1 MSTDTKLKEII
12 GAQEE
17 IFVRRQPRSKRLAK
31 QAKNH
36 LTGGVTS
43 SWQITAPQPVWL
55 SHGLGSK
62 VWDVDGNEYV
72 DLHGGYGA
80 ALAGH
85 AHPAIAKAITSQAG
99 LGTHFAQ
106 PTPDAI
112 AVATEL
118 ASRFGLPKWRFANS
132 GTEATMDAVH
142 LMRSITGR
150 DLIIKI
156 EGCYHGHHDS
166 VQVSVA
172 PDPDVAGPRNKP
184 NSAPASTGIPRAI
197 TDLTLIATFNDLD
210 SVARLLDEHGDR
222 VAGMIIE
229 PVMMNAGIIK
239 PEPGYLGALQ
249 ALLREHRALLT
260 FDEVKTGLTVGPG
273 GVTRKENVQPDLI
286 TLAKSLGGG
295 VAVAAIGGTADVMDH
310 VATGGY
316 EMVGTFNGNPLA
328 MAATRAMLTEVATPE
343 AYEKIEKLRQRAA
356 SGIQKAIADNGL
368 TAHVV
373 TAGAKGCLVFSA
385 EPVENYRG
393 FLGVDDRY
401 SHAHWLYQ
409 HNGGVFLPPWGKIE
423 QWLISVQH
431 DEADIDRLIENFAVF
446 AQAVSPKAAR
456 TDAARTDAAR
466 TDAARTDA
474 ARTDAA
480 RTDAAR
486 TGDLTDGAPE
496 RRLARPRRPQ
506 KADPRVLPEPHRG
519 RRPRRPRR
527 RPAARRVR
535 LRPGRHRHRP
545 AAAPEQPGQMARPGY
560 PLNRTGNCSW
570 IPAVRHGRSAAG
582 RSRLGGC
589 PVPPSARFARRGF
602 LLASRSTYRTGSWPA
617 ASCRT
622 R

>member
-12 GAQEE
+12 AAQEE
-17 IFVRRQPRSKRLAK
+17 IFVRRQPTSKRLAG
-31 QAKNH
+31 QAGQH
-36 LTGGVTS
+36 LAGGVTS

-55 SHGLGSK
+55 SRGRGSK

-85 AHPAIAKAITSQAG
+85 AHPAIAKAISEQAAN
-99 LGTHFAQ
+99 GTHFAQ

-112 AVATEL
+112 MVATEL
-118 ASRFGLPKWRFANS
+118 AARFGLPSWRFANS

-172 PDPDVAGPRNKP
+172 PGEEEAGPQEKP
-184 NSAPASTGIPRAI
+184 SSAPASSGIPRAI
-197 TDLTLIATFNDLD
+197 TDLTLIAAFNDTEG
-210 SVARLLDEHGDR
+210 VARLLDQHEGQI
-222 VAGMIIE
+222 AGMILE

-239 PEPGYLGALQ
+239 PEPGYLARLKE
-249 ALLREHRALLT
+249 LLHDHGALLT

-295 VAVAAIGGTADVMDH
+295 VAVAAVGGTGEVMEH
-310 VATGGY
+310 VASGGY

-328 MAATRAMLTEVATPE
+328 MAATRAMLTEVATPQ
-343 AYEKIEKLRQRAA
+343 AYERIEKLRQRAVA
-356 SGIQKAIADNGL
+356 GIEQAIKDNGL

-373 TAGAKGCLVFSA
+373 TAGAKGCVVFA
-385 EPVENYRG
+385 ADKVTNYRG

-431 DEADIDRLIENFAVF
+431 NEADIDRLIANFAAF
-446 AQAVSPKAAR
+446 AQAVSTR
-456 TDAARTDAAR
+456 TE
-466 TDAARTDA
+466 
-474 ARTDAA
+474 
-480 RTDAAR
+480 
-486 TGDLTDGAPE
+486 G
-496 RRLARPRRPQ
+496 
-506 KADPRVLPEPHRG
+506 
-519 RRPRRPRR
+519 
-527 RPAARRVR
+527 
-535 LRPGRHRHRP
+535 
-545 AAAPEQPGQMARPGY
+545 
-560 PLNRTGNCSW
+560 
-570 IPAVRHGRSAAG
+570 
-582 RSRLGGC
+582 
-589 PVPPSARFARRGF
+589 
-602 LLASRSTYRTGSWPA
+602 
-617 ASCRT
+617 
-622 R
+622 

>member
-1 MSTDTKLKEII
+1 MTTRATPDAKLTAGTKPTSDAKLTAGTKLSRII
-12 GAQEE
+12 AEQEE
-17 IFVRRQPRSKRLAK
+17 IFVRRQPSSARLAV
-31 QAKNH
+31 QAAQH

-55 SHGLGSK
+55 SHGRGSK

-85 AHPAIAKAITSQAG
+85 AHPAIARAITSQAQN
-99 LGTHFAQ
+99 GTHFAQ
-106 PTPDAI
+106 PTPDAVT
-112 AVATEL
+112 VAAEL
-118 ASRFGLPKWRFANS
+118 ASRFGLPSWRFANS

-172 PDPDVAGPRNKP
+172 PEPEDAGPRHKP
-184 NSAPASTGIPRAI
+184 ASAPSSSGIPRAI

-210 SVARLLDEHGDR
+210 SVARLLDEHEGQI
-222 VAGMIIE
+222 AGMILE

-239 PEPGYLGALQ
+239 PEPGYLANLKS
-249 ALLREHRALLT
+249 LLHDHDALLT

-273 GVTRKENVQPDLI
+273 GVTRAENVQPDLI

-295 VAVAAIGGTADVMDH
+295 VSVAAIGGTGQAMAH
-310 VATGGY
+310 VANGGY

-343 AYEKIEKLRQRAA
+343 AYDRIERLRQRAA
-356 SGIQKAIADNGL
+356 AGIQEAITANGL

-373 TAGAKGCLVFSA
+373 TAGAKGCVVFAADQVTS
-385 EPVENYRG
+385 YRG

-401 SHAHWLYQ
+401 SHAHWLVQ

-431 DEADIDRLIENFAVF
+431 DEADIDRLTENFAVF
-446 AQAVSPKAAR
+446 ARAVGPGS
-456 TDAARTDAAR
+456 
-466 TDAARTDA
+466 
-474 ARTDAA
+474 
-480 RTDAAR
+480 
-486 TGDLTDGAPE
+486 
-496 RRLARPRRPQ
+496 
-506 KADPRVLPEPHRG
+506 RG
-519 RRPRRPRR
+519 
-527 RPAARRVR
+527 
-535 LRPGRHRHRP
+535 
-545 AAAPEQPGQMARPGY
+545 
-560 PLNRTGNCSW
+560 
-570 IPAVRHGRSAAG
+570 
-582 RSRLGGC
+582 
-589 PVPPSARFARRGF
+589 
-602 LLASRSTYRTGSWPA
+602 
-617 ASCRT
+617 
-622 R
+622 